1 MPFQASVSGQIGFGV
16 VGELFLDGPLRAQ
29 PARLDSADAA
39 NNVVGR
45 AFSIV
50 SGGTGSW
57 TANGDAANPA
67 SLVAEAG
74 GNGPFAG
81 ILANPKVYA
90 SQGTSVGGT
99 LAATLTLPD
108 GALGELVQE
117 TAGIIV
123 ALPALA
129 AAGDSVY
136 YLQSDGSLVTT
147 GPGAAAPAGTVGPI
161 GNVARYTSTGAG
173 LAVMSM
179 PHAPQTVT
187 AA

>member
-1 MPFQASVSGQIGFGV
+1 MPFQTSVSGQIGFGV
-16 VGELFLDGPLRAQ
+16 VGELFLEGPLRAQ

-39 NNVVGR
+39 NNVIGR
-45 AFSIV
+45 ACSIV

-57 TANGDAANPA
+57 TANGDAVNPA
-67 SLVAEAG
+67 PMVAEAG

-81 ILANPKVYA
+81 IIANPKVYA

-99 LAATLTLPD
+99 LAPTLTLPD
-108 GALGELVQE
+108 GAMVELVQE

-123 ALPALA
+123 ALPAA
-129 AAGDSVY
+129 ANAGDSVY
-136 YLQSDGSLVTT
+136 YLQADGTLVTT
-147 GPGAAAPAGTVGPI
+147 APGASAPAGSVGPI
-161 GNVARYTSTGAG
+161 GNVARYTNAGAG

-187 AA
+187 AP

>member
-1 MPFQASVSGQIGFGV
+1 MPFQATVSGQIGFGV
-16 VGELFLDGPLRAQ
+16 VGELFLEGPLRAQ

-45 AFSIV
+45 AFSVV

-57 TANGDAANPA
+57 TANGDAVNPA
-67 SLVAEAG
+67 PMVAEAG

-81 ILANPKVYA
+81 ILANPKVYV
-90 SQGTSVGGT
+90 SGGTVAGGT
-99 LAATLTLPD
+99 LAPTLTLPD
-108 GALGELVQE
+108 GTMAELVQE

-129 AAGDSVY
+129 AVGDAVY
-136 YLQSDGSLVTT
+136 YLQADGTLVTT
-147 GPGAAAPAGTVGPI
+147 APGALAPASSVGPI

-173 LAVMSM
+173 LAGISM
-179 PHAPQTVT
+179 PVVPVTVT
-187 AA
+187 A